1 LRKDRLRKVTLEQI
15 AMRMLEEGKPLTAH
29 EYKSLGSAPIRYSTA
44 IRIFGRWERVLSYIE
59 SSLPK
64 VWEELTNPPKPV
76 EPKVEVTTK
85 PAMAK
90 VIKPKPGVRK
100 VVQPKVSVKKEIE
113 DE

>member
-1 LRKDRLRKVTLEQI
+1 
-15 AMRMLEEGKPLTAH
+15 
-29 EYKSLGSAPIRYSTA
+29 
-44 IRIFGRWERVLSYIE
+44 
-59 SSLPK
+59 LPK